1 MRSIDGALLGLRC
14 RKLWWLLR
22 RPGSWPLLR
31 VGIAPSLE
39 HDGLLAGRR
48 FQSLIDIGANRGQ
61 FTVWAAAALG
71 VEHVVCVDPLPD
83 ADTYLTKVAAYLH
96 PRRVSII
103 NAALGSARSRQ
114 TLHVTAASD
123 SSSLLPVAPVPELP
137 LALRE
142 IGRHEVDV
150 FAGDDVLTGPFDRP
164 LLVKIDVQ
172 GSELDVLAGLGH
184 VLAHAD
190 AILVEVSFGDFYCG
204 QSDASAVIRSLF
216 DAGFTLAGVARV
228 PGSSSVWDLDQA
240 DLLFERR
247 QS

>member
-1 MRSIDGALLGLRC
+1 MDGALLGLRC

-31 VGIAPSLE
+31 AGIAPSLE
-39 HDGLLAGRR
+39 HSGLLSGRR
-48 FQSLIDIGANRGQ
+48 FNSLIDIGANRGQ
-61 FTVWAAAALG
+61 FTVWAAAVLG
-71 VEHVVCVDPLPD
+71 VEHIVCVDPLPD
-83 ADTYLTKVAAYLH
+83 ADTYLTKVAAYLR
-96 PRRVSII
+96 PRRVTIV
-103 NAALGSARSRQ
+103 NAALGSVRSRQ

-123 SSSLLPVAPVPELP
+123 SSSLLPVAPGAELP
-137 LALRE
+137 VALRE
-142 IGRHEVDV
+142 VGQHEVDV

-172 GSELDVLAGLGH
+172 GSELDVLSGLTH
-184 VLAHAD
+184 VLTHTD

-204 QSDASAVIRSLF
+204 QSDATAVIGSIL

-228 PGSSSVWDLDQA
+228 PGSSRIWDLDQA